1 MPYVAPGSTI
11 RLYHGVP
18 LDNTYRH
25 TTYKTSEA
33 EQLSDLNSYYTPTV
47 YTNYS
52 YIRVTDGNDR
62 IRIGLNTPA
71 GSDIYTVNYCVFN
84 NAAFENKSWFCF
96 VLSVTYINNLTYELE
111 IEVDVMQTFMRSYD
125 LDYCLVDRCHTVTD
139 EIGDNIVPENIDIGH
154 YVTSQQA
161 ATQELRN
168 YYILA
173 YVASGSSASQDETQ
187 GMYNPISIY
196 VFNEDGTGVS
206 GGEANL
212 SAFLDVLTNNNRADT
227 VVSIVYYPQAL
238 YSLSSSPVDMV
249 YQLNQHI
256 TYPPTSVDGYEPK
269 NNKLY
274 TYPYTTLMVHNGC
287 GSSVTL
293 AFERFSNPQNIYFN
307 IEGAMCTTPEISCV
321 PMGYSGESHSYHLA
335 LTINQFPQ
343 IPYII
348 DAYRAWVAGG
358 GLARTTIGAVG
369 NVVSMIGG
377 IGMMALS
384 GAAGGIPGIAGAS
397 MALSGGAGF
406 AKQMQSLAEAQNL
419 PPQTNGTLAG
429 TAAFTNRHLDFFFET
444 RQVNEQQA
452 RIIDDFFTQY
462 GYASGQLMIP
472 NRQARPYFTYIKTL
486 QCNAHAISVPGEY
499 MQQIVNIYN
508 HGVTFWDSLLHVGDY
523 ALDNAP
529 TSASIAAAGVTTG
542 GVNNG

>member
-84 NAAFENKSWFCF
+84 NAAFENKNWFCF
-96 VLSVTYINNLTYELE
+96 VLSVTYLNNLTYELE

-125 LDYCLVDRCHTVTD
+125 LDYCLVDRCHTITD
-139 EIGDNIVPENIDIGH
+139 EVGDNIIPENIDIGY
-154 YVTSQQA
+154 YVTSQQTQVGLMNDYRILEFEA
-161 ATQELRN
+161 ATTGAGTN
-168 YYILA
+168 
-173 YVASGSSASQDETQ
+173 SGFIQ
-187 GMYNPISIY
+187 GLYNPIDCY
-196 VFNEDGTGVS
+196 VYDVNGN
-206 GGEANL
+206 AI
-212 SAFLDVLTNNNRADT
+212 SAPATTLAERLVTLTNNNRADT
-227 VVSIVYYPQAL
+227 VLAIVYYPTQL
-238 YSLSSSPVDMV
+238 VGMSPTNVEINH
-249 YQLNQHI
+249 QLTN
-256 TYPPTSVDGYEPK
+256 TYPPTSVDGYTPK

-274 TYPYTTLMVHNGC
+274 TYPYTCLMVHNGA
-287 GSSVTL
+287 GSSITL
-293 AFERFSNPQNIYFN
+293 AFERFSNTSSIYFN
-307 IEGAMCTTPEISCV
+307 IQGAQCTTPEVTCI
-321 PMGYSGESHSYHLA
+321 PLGYAKESHAYHLA

-358 GLARTTIGAVG
+358 GSARTAIGTVG
-369 NVVSMIGG
+369 SVVSMVGG
-377 IGMMALS
+377 LALMATGV
-384 GAAGGIPGIAGAS
+384 GAMAGAS
-397 MALSGGAGF
+397 MALAGGAGF

-419 PPQTNGTLAG
+419 PPQTNGTLASSS
-429 TAAFTNRHLDFFFET
+429 AFANRTLDFYFET
-444 RQVNEQQA
+444 RQVNSQQA

-508 HGVTFWDSLLHVGDY
+508 NGVTFWDSLLHVGDY

-529 TSASIAAAGVTTG
+529 TSASIAAAGITTG
-542 GVNNG
+542 GVKNG

>member
-33 EQLSDLNSYYTPTV
+33 AQLSDLNSYYTPTV

-84 NAAFENKSWFCF
+84 NTAFENKNWFCF

-125 LDYCLVDRCHTVTD
+125 LDYCLVERTHTITD
-139 EIGDNIVPENIDIGH
+139 EIGDNVIPESIDTG
-154 YVTSQQA
+154 YYTTTQTTQA
-161 ATQELRN
+161 GLMN
-168 YYILA
+168 DWIIIMF
-173 YVASGSSASQDETQ
+173 VDGQDAMAQTRGYMQ
-187 GMYNPISIY
+187 GLQNPINCFA
-196 VFNEDGTGVS
+196 FNLDGSVMN
-206 GGEANL
+206 APQNL
-212 SAFLDVLTNNNRADT
+212 QDYLSVLTLNNRAET
-227 VVSIVYYPQAL
+227 VLAITYYPSQL
-238 YSLSSSPVDMV
+238 YGTDSTNVEINHTIS
-249 YQLNQHI
+249 N
-256 TYPPTSVDGYEPK
+256 TYPPTSVSGYSPK

-274 TYPYTTLMVHNGC
+274 TFPYTALRVHNGA
-287 GSSVTL
+287 GSDLLL
-293 AFERFSNPQNIYFN
+293 AFERFSNTSTIIFN
-307 IEGAMCTTPEISCV
+307 IQGAQCTTPEVICV
-321 PMGYSGESHSYHLA
+321 PLGYENSSHDYNRT
-335 LTINQFPQ
+335 LTINQIPQ
-343 IPYII
+343 IPYQI

-358 GLARTTIGAVG
+358 GLARANIASAGTAVQSGVGLASLLSATSPVGLVAGAAMLGSAAVG
-369 NVVSMIGG
+369 AMKTQQQV
-377 IGMMALS
+377 
-384 GAAGGIPGIAGAS
+384 
-397 MALSGGAGF
+397 
-406 AKQMQSLAEAQNL
+406 AEAENL
-419 PPQTNGTLAG
+419 PPVTNGTLGA
-429 TAAFTNRHLDFFFET
+429 TAAFANRNLDFYFET
-444 RQVNEQQA
+444 RQVNAQSA
-452 RIIDDFFTQY
+452 KIIDDYFTQY

-508 HGVTFWDSLLHVGDY
+508 SGITFWDSLLHVGDY
-523 ALDNAP
+523 ALDNRP
-529 TSASIAAAGVTTG
+529 TSASIAAAGLTTG